1 MTITKNLLTRE
12 YKSGKSMTDIADIL
26 HCSVHKVK
34 YWMDKYQLERRSHS
48 DAAYLK
54 ENPHG
59 DPFHIKSRLSLIQQ
73 HLFYLGLG
81 LYWGEG
87 TKAITYAT
95 RISNTDPA
103 MIKTFR
109 SFLKIICGIQ
119 NDKIHYSIVTFNDT
133 DPEAVRIYWSKEL
146 GISADKFGTI
156 VSIPPQGKGSYK
168 KKSQFGVCAITVSN
182 IKLKAWL
189 IKELDKTK
197 QAWIV

>member
-1 MTITKNLLTRE
+1 
-12 YKSGKSMTDIADIL
+12 MTDMAHEF
-26 HCSVHKVK
+26 HCSVHKIK
-34 YWMDKYQLERRSHS
+34 YWMEKYHIQRRSHS
-48 DAAYLK
+48 DAAYLY

-59 DPFHIKSRLSLIQQ
+59 DPFHIKSRLSLTEQR
-73 HLFYLGLG
+73 LFYLGLG

-109 SFLKIICGIQ
+109 SFLKIICGVHD
-119 NDKIHYSIVTFNDT
+119 DKIHFSIVTFNDT
-133 DPEAVRIYWSKEL
+133 NPQVVRAYWAKEL
-146 GISADKFGTI
+146 GISEDKFGTI
-156 VSIPPQGKGSYK
+156 VTIPPQGKGSYK
-168 KKSQFGVCAITVSN
+168 KKSQFGVCAITVGN

-189 IKELDKTK
+189 IKELDKAK